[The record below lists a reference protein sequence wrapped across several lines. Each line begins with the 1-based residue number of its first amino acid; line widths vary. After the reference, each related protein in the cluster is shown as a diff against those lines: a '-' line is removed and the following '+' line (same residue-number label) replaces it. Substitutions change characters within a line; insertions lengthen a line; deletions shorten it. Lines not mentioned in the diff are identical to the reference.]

1 MPPSEFT
8 LDRIDPALIY
18 AMLKGE
24 PGTRKST
31 QALSFPLPQYWF
43 SWDRKM
49 SGILVPAR
57 KWGIDM
63 SKVKGADYD
72 DWNSAR
78 AKLESMQVNLDQLT
92 LVFDSLTSCA
102 DMTLRQTLKLK
113 SGTSRKS
120 GATAGKQVAGIA
132 VNEIEDYNAESAA
145 LQELIALTKDIQ
157 QYWYTQGR
165 IVNIILIAHVVQAEY
180 RTTPGASQATHISR
194 TIITAGKKV
203 APKIPAY
210 CSEVYHFNIKK
221 SIEAD
226 ALGQYSLFTEHTG
239 DDFARTALDLPREIV
254 FNDKPLYQG
263 WIKPAIEKLRP
274 SIVDVNKVP
283 QVSQPSTNLKFEVD

>member
-1 MPPSEFT
+1 MPPVDFS
-8 LDRIDPALIY
+8 LDKVDPAIIY
-18 AMLKGE
+18 AMFKGE

-63 SKVKGADYD
+63 TKVKGADYD
-72 DWNSAR
+72 NWTDAR
-78 AKLESMQVNLDQLT
+78 IKLEQLQINCDYNT

-102 DMTLRQTLKLK
+102 DMTLRQTLSAKAGVTRSSQK
-113 SGTSRKS
+113 
-120 GATAGKQVAGIA
+120 AAGKSVGGIS
-132 VNEIEDYNAESAA
+132 VNEMEDYNAESAA

-157 QYWYTQGR
+157 SYQYSRGH

-180 RTTPGASQATHISR
+180 RTSPGAQQATHISR

-221 SIEAD
+221 GFEEGAGGD
-226 ALGQYSLFTEHTG
+226 YTLLTEHTG
-239 DDFARTALDLPREIV
+239 DDFARTALELPREIP
-254 FNDKPLYQG
+254 FKDQPIYKN
-263 WIKPAIEKLRP
+263 WILPAIEKMKADRVQTSATVVKP
-274 SIVDVNKVP
+274 N
-283 QVSQPSTNLKFEVD
+283 FGA